1 MQPKANVRRV
11 SVKNHRGIHYRVG
24 ADGRR
29 RYEITFYDSGGKR
42 RWKTIGSNLKEA
54 EAALEDIR
62 AKKRRGERVAP
73 SRATLAETAEAWLAT
88 QSQLR
93 PRTRESYEQSL
104 RNHILPR
111 LGRLRVAEITQDDV
125 ALLIA
130 EMQAAGYTGWT
141 ILTVLKPLGKLLG
154 HAVRRGQI
162 GSNPVRGL
170 EPGERPSPGTREKR
184 ILQRDEIHALLD
196 AADPRYRSLLATAVF
211 TGLRIGELLGLI
223 WADVNLRDGTLHFRK
238 QLDRDGH
245 RVEPKTPHAKRSVV
259 LMPALGRLLR
269 EHRLASPHSS
279 AGDLVFASSLG
290 TGFDRRN
297 VSRRGLARA
306 VTAAGL
312 EVPDRPRLRFHDLRH
327 TFASLLIAQGT
338 NVVFVSRQLGHK
350 TPAVTLG
357 VYAHLFD
364 RAEHAQR
371 ARAMLEVEF
380 GDTVNGE
387 R

>member
-11 SVKNHRGIHYRVG
+11 SVKQHRGIHYRID

-29 RYEITFYDSGGKR
+29 RYEITFYDSEGKR

-62 AKKRRGERVAP
+62 AKKRRGERIAP
-73 SRATLAETAEAWLAT
+73 SRATLAEAAEVWLAT

-93 PRTRESYEQSL
+93 PRTRESYEQSF
-104 RNHILPR
+104 RNHVLPR
-111 LGRLRVAEITQDDV
+111 LGRLRLAEITQDDV

-130 EMQAAGYTGWT
+130 EMQAAGYAAWT

-170 EPGERPSPGTREKR
+170 ETDERPSPGTREMR
-184 ILQRDEIHALLD
+184 ILQRDEIHALLE

-211 TGLRIGELLGLI
+211 TGLRIGELLGLT
-223 WADVNLRDGTLHFRK
+223 WADVDFKDGTLHVRM
-238 QLDRDGH
+238 QLDRDGC
-245 RVEPKTPHAKRSVV
+245 RVEPKTPDAKRSVV

-269 EHRLASPHSS
+269 VHQLASPHSS

-306 VTAAGL
+306 VQAAGL
-312 EVPDRPRLRFHDLRH
+312 DGADRPRLRFHDLRH

-364 RAEHAQR
+364 HAEHAER
-371 ARAMLEVEF
+371 ASAELETSFAGVL
-380 GDTVNGE
+380 NL
-387 R
+387 